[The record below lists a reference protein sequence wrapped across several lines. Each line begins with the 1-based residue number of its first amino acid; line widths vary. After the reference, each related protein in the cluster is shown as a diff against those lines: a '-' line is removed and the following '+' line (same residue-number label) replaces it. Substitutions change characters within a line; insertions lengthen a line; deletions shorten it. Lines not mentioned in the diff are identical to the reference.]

1 MVDLVLLAAVVCI
14 LGILL
19 VGRHTFNPE
28 LAEFEARVIREA
40 QLQRKEAHAAEC
52 REMIWVDAVQ
62 PEIASQD
69 LLVLA
74 AATQEGTEAVAEA
87 PEAPEVSK
95 AGRSPDSASAQ
106 GSISPRAG

>member
-19 VGRHTFNPE
+19 VGRYTFNPE
-28 LAEFEARVIREA
+28 LTEFEARVIREA
-40 QLQRKEAHAAEC
+40 HLQRQEAHAAER
-52 REMIWVDAVQ
+52 RELIWVDAVQ

-74 AATQEGTEAVAEA
+74 AATQEGADEATEVREA
-87 PEAPEVSK
+87 REVSK
-95 AGRSPDSASAQ
+95 ASRPPDSVSA
-106 GSISPRAG
+106 